1 MRSLASILMVAIALV
16 AVVGPGWAGGL
27 DRVGTAGAQ
36 ELRIPMG
43 PAATALGGASV
54 AFGGGLSNV
63 FWNPASLAATDNS
76 EAMVS
81 YGVYLADSKVN
92 YGAVSTAMGSAG
104 MIALTAKVLNI
115 GDITVT
121 TEDAPEGTGQILSPN
136 FGVFGL
142 TYGRRM
148 TDRVLLGVTGM
159 FINERVADL
168 TANGF
173 ALDLGLQYDTGWRG
187 LRFGFAMKNVGP
199 NMHFTGGNLEQ
210 RIVLPGDDPSAQP
223 HVVQLESTSFEL
235 PSYLQ
240 LGLAY
245 DLPIT
250 GKNEAT
256 LFGTYQSNNF
266 STDEYRIGAE
276 ARLGGHL
283 ALRGGF
289 QGQAPLKNQ
298 DRQADYLYNFSYG
311 AGINFNLGDRPV
323 NFDWA
328 GTHVG
333 QFFAD
338 NQQFSFRL
346 AF

>member
-1 MRSLASILMVAIALV
+1 MRSLASIFLVAIALTTL
-16 AVVGPGWAGGL
+16 VGRGWAGGI

-43 PAATALGGASV
+43 PASMAIGGASV
-54 AFGGGLSNV
+54 ALGSGLSNV
-63 FWNPASLAATDNS
+63 FWNPAGLAGTDNS

-81 YGVYLADSKVN
+81 YSTYLADSKVN
-92 YGAVSTAMGSAG
+92 LGAVSTTMGSAG
-104 MIALTAKVLNI
+104 MVALSVKVLNI

-142 TYGRRM
+142 TYARRM
-148 TDRVLLGVTGM
+148 TDRVFLGVTGN

-187 LRFGFAMKNVGP
+187 LRFGFAMKNIGP
-199 NMHFTGGNLEQ
+199 NMHYTGGGLEE
-210 RIVLPGDDPSAQP
+210 RIVVPGDDPSAQP
-223 HVVQLESTSFEL
+223 HVVQLESTTFEL

-245 DLPIT
+245 DL
-250 GKNEAT
+250 KLSEKAEAT
-256 LFGTYQSNNF
+256 LVGAYQGNNF
-266 STDEYRIGAE
+266 STDEYRIGGE
-276 ARLGGHL
+276 CRLAGHL
-283 ALRGGF
+283 ALRAGF
-289 QGQAPLKNQ
+289 QGQAPLKER
-298 DRQADYLYNFSYG
+298 DRLDDYLYNFSYG
-311 AGINFNLGDRPV
+311 AGVNFNLGDRPV

-333 QFFAD
+333 QFFGD
-338 NQQFSFRL
+338 NQLFSLRL